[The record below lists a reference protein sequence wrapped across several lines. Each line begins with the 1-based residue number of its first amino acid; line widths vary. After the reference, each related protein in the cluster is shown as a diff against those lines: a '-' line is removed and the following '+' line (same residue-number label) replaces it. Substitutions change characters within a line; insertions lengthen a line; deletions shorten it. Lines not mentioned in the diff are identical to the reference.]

1 MQINLRLEKD
11 AIKIGES
18 TRMGMLVELTAPTVD
33 LANQPVNRK
42 PRSVVFVIDRS
53 GSMSNGR
60 LELVKKTILSVLPK
74 LKPEDSVGIVS
85 FHDTAIMETPLL
97 PITHHNM
104 DSLRRTVEALQP
116 GNNTNM
122 EAVLVVGY
130 QQANIGA
137 GHGADTLVIL
147 LSDGEANNGN
157 TSNGYLAGLAS
168 AAATRGV
175 VTSTIG
181 IGEGYNEYL
190 LNAIATGGN
199 GNHFAAYHLQEAVV
213 GLEAEINDL
222 LNKAIF
228 DVELAIE
235 IALPL
240 VSSDAKVVELQEL
253 KHWDGRQRTSVFA
266 NLGDLTSGESKNFI
280 FGLTLGSV
288 PDPNA
293 INASWLD
300 AINVRATYKDITGTQ
315 HTQMLKAG
323 GYLVDPIR
331 WPQTDSEHDVT
342 AAVLLINLQKEKEEA
357 THLMREGQGDMAL
370 AVIGQMVARLE
381 QSLAI
386 LVNMTP
392 VQRER
397 LFQEL
402 RELQDMRQMHS
413 VEFTKR
419 GMESMNRT
427 MKSRYNPRTGI

>member
-11 AIKIGES
+11 AIKTGES
-18 TRMGMLVELTAPTVD
+18 TRMGMLVELTAPTID
-33 LANQPVNRK
+33 LANQPINRK

-104 DSLRRTVEALQP
+104 DSLRRTIEALQP
-116 GNNTNM
+116 GSNTNM
-122 EAVLVVGY
+122 EAGLVVGY
-130 QQANIGA
+130 EQATISA
-137 GHGADTLVIL
+137 GYGADTLVIL
-147 LSDGEANNGN
+147 LSDGEANSGN
-157 TSNGYLAGLAS
+157 TSNNHLAGLATR
-168 AAATRGV
+168 AATRGV

-190 LNAIATGGN
+190 LNGIATGGN

-240 VSSDAKVVELQEL
+240 VSRDAKVVKLQEL
-253 KHWDGRQRTSVFA
+253 KHWDGRQRTRVFA

-280 FGLTLGSV
+280 FGLTLGAA
-288 PDPNA
+288 PTPEENMG
-293 INASWLD
+293 SWLD
-300 AINVRATYKDITGTQ
+300 AIRVRATYKDITGQQYTQ
-315 HTQMLKAG
+315 WLNAG
-323 GYLVDPIR
+323 GYLFDPVR
-331 WPQTDSEHDVT
+331 WAQTDSQHDVT
-342 AAVLLINLQKEKEEA
+342 AAVLLINLHKEKEA
-357 THLMREGQGDMAL
+357 AIHLMREGQGDMAL
-370 AVIGQMVARLE
+370 AVIGQMIARLE
-381 QSLAI
+381 QSLAT

-402 RELQDMRQMHS
+402 RELQDMRQMHA